1 MEIQHDTEELRK
13 EKSMLSSQIQKLVR
27 EFEEKYNC
35 YAELRQQS
43 VSTMTTCRTIT
54 VEMEIHV

>member
-1 MEIQHDTEELRK
+1 MTLEELRK
-13 EKSMLSSQIQKLVR
+13 EKSMLSSQILKLIR

-54 VEMEIHV
+54 VEVEIHV